1 MSVDA
6 LRSVTND
13 NATGAVRALRPVANP
28 NLSAPIELAGLKQ
41 GPPVDLKLTEY
52 FASVQEVTNV
62 LDSSSPLSTPPL
74 QQSALP
80 PSPGGGDNDGMPPD
94 DKHGERIAVLETHVK
109 HIQEDISGIR
119 SEIKDVR
126 GDIRDVRSDVGA
138 LKVSVARIE
147 ENVRHLPTKG
157 WAFTIAAGIVTFM
170 VAVSALTPKIQQ
182 LFGTAPPAINTPAQ
196 QPK

>member
-1 MSVDA
+1 
-6 LRSVTND
+6 
-13 NATGAVRALRPVANP
+13 
-28 NLSAPIELAGLKQ
+28 
-41 GPPVDLKLTEY
+41 
-52 FASVQEVTNV
+52 
-62 LDSSSPLSTPPL
+62 
-74 QQSALP
+74 
-80 PSPGGGDNDGMPPD
+80 MPPD

-119 SEIKDVR
+119 SEIRDVS
-126 GDIRDVRSDVGA
+126 GELKDVRSDVGA

-182 LFGTAPPAINTPAQ
+182 WFGTAPPAVSASIQ
-196 QPK
+196 QK